1 MLARLCRGTQLPQPS
16 RQLGASAHCPT
27 LLPIEGSN
35 INLKMHRLRQDIH
48 DHLTSSYTGHNDD
61 STGQHGHPPAPELA
75 LSFDQFYQHM
85 WSQFTVW
92 DGHDGEWSQE
102 REKEQALRKFVLLD
116 TNADNKLT
124 ADVRGRGSAWQGRV
138 AHWKEVQ
145 REPWTEWGKTQRA
158 VPVDGHVASVLPCR
172 SWAYGCWPLRS
183 APVWMASFLCS
194 SSLCR
199 NCFLPLLTS
208 TLPRTATHAW

>member
-158 VPVDGHVASVLPCR
+158 VSGPSSCRLMGMWLQFCPAAVGLMDAGLCGPLP
-172 SWAYGCWPLRS
+172 YGWQVSCAPLRS
-183 APVWMASFLCS
+183 AGTASCLC
-194 SSLCR
+194 
-199 NCFLPLLTS
+199 
-208 TLPRTATHAW
+208 